1 MNLRRRQR
9 SRLTSLYIWH
19 RYAGIFAA
27 AFVILISLSGIA
39 LNHTDSLQLKK
50 RHLTSDVLLERY
62 SIQSPS
68 NSSRFHTAQH
78 SISQADQLLFIDQVE
93 PLAIDSS
100 LIGAVEH
107 AGFLFVGLNDQLLLF
122 DNEAQL
128 LETIGSLDGVPDT
141 LSRIGLS
148 SQQQLMLLADNQYY
162 RLNDDFGVD
171 KSATKLAIEWS
182 SADEISPAEQTQL
195 ERKYRSNII
204 TLETLLL
211 DLHSGRFFG
220 RYGILIFDI
229 IGLILLFLA
238 CSGLIIWFKQ
248 RPKKSPR

>member
-9 SRLTSLYIWH
+9 SKLASLYIWH

-27 AFVILISLSGIA
+27 VFVILISLSGIT

-50 RHLTSDVLLERY
+50 RHLTSDILLERY
-62 SIQSPS
+62 SVQSPS
-68 NSSRFHTAQH
+68 NSKRFHTARH
-78 SISQADQLLFIDQVE
+78 LINQADGLLFIDQAE

-122 DNEAQL
+122 NNEAQL

-141 LSRIGLS
+141 LSRIGRS
-148 SQQQLMLLADNQYY
+148 SQQLMLMADNQYY
-162 RLNDDFGVD
+162 RLNDDFGVE
-171 KSATKLAIEWS
+171 KSTAESPIEWS
-182 SADEISPAEQTQL
+182 SADEISLAEQTQL
-195 ERKYRSNII
+195 ERQYRSNII
-204 TLETLLL
+204 NLETLLL
-211 DLHSGRFFG
+211 DLHSRSFFG

-238 CSGLIIWFKQ
+238 CSGLII
-248 RPKKSPR
+248 